1 MSETPL
7 GRFCWYELLT
17 TDLEGAQ
24 DFYRRI
30 VGWETGAWQGEGPEY
45 ITWNNNGTPIGG
57 VMQLPAE
64 ALADGAPA
72 HWMPY
77 VSTPD
82 VDATVA
88 RAERL
93 GGGTIHRM
101 EIPEVGHIAVLRDP
115 GGAVFT
121 AYQPSGDT
129 PGHDGPPS
137 LGEFSWHELIA
148 GDLEAAWS
156 FYADLFGWEK
166 TTQMDMGEAGIY
178 QMYGRDGKELG
189 GMMNRSDDMPPPCW
203 GLYILVSDVHASA
216 ELVKELGGSVVVG
229 PMEVPGGEFILQ
241 GIDPQGAAFALHS
254 R

>member
-24 DFYRRI
+24 DFYRQ
-30 VGWETGAWQGEGPEY
+30 VAGWETGTWQGEGPPY
-45 ITWNNNGTPIGG
+45 ITWNNNGTPLGG
-57 VMQLPAE
+57 VMQLPDD
-64 ALADGAPA
+64 ALADGAPP

-77 VSTPD
+77 LSTPD
-82 VDATVA
+82 VDATTA
-88 RAERL
+88 RAEQL
-93 GGGTIHRM
+93 GGGVIHRM
-101 EIPEVGHIAVLRDP
+101 EIPEVGHISVLRDP

-121 AYQPSGDT
+121 AYQPSEHT
-129 PGHDGPPS
+129 PGHDGPPA

-148 GDLEAAWS
+148 GDLEVAWS
-156 FYADLFGWEK
+156 FYSDLFGWEK

-189 GMMNRSDDMPPPCW
+189 GMMTRSDDMPPPCW
-203 GLYILVSDVHASA
+203 TLYILVPDVHASA
-216 ELVKELGGSVVVG
+216 EVVRKLGGSVFMG

-241 GIDPQGAAFALHS
+241 GLDPQGAAFALHS

>member
-24 DFYRRI
+24 DFYRQV
-30 VGWETGAWQGEGPEY
+30 VGWETGTWQGEGPPY
-45 ITWNNNGTPIGG
+45 ITWNNNGTPLGG
-57 VMQLPAE
+57 VMQLPDD

-77 VSTPD
+77 LSTPD
-82 VDATVA
+82 VDATTA
-88 RAERL
+88 RAEEL
-93 GGGTIHRM
+93 GGSVIHRM
-101 EIPEVGHIAVLRDP
+101 EIPEVGHISVLRDP

-121 AYQPSGDT
+121 AYQPSGHT
-129 PGHDGPPS
+129 PGHDGPPA

-156 FYADLFGWEK
+156 FYSDLFGWEK

-189 GMMNRSDDMPPPCW
+189 GMMTRSDDMPPPCW

-216 ELVKELGGSVVVG
+216 EVVKELGGSVVVG

>member
-24 DFYRRI
+24 DFYRKI

-57 VMQLPAE
+57 VMQLPAD
-64 ALADGAPA
+64 ALAGGAPA

-77 VSTPD
+77 LSTPD

-88 RAERL
+88 QAERL

-101 EIPEVGHIAVLRDP
+101 EIPEVGQIAVLRDP

-129 PGHDGPPS
+129 PGHDGDPA

-148 GDLEAAWS
+148 GDIEAAWP

-166 TTQMDMGEAGIY
+166 TTAMDMGEAGIY

-216 ELVKELGGSVVVG
+216 ELVMELGGSVVIG

>member
-1 MSETPL
+1 MSDTPL

-45 ITWNNNGTPIGG
+45 ITWNNNGMPIGG
-57 VMQLPAE
+57 VMQLPPD
-64 ALADGAPA
+64 ALAGGAPA

-77 VSTPD
+77 LSTPD

-101 EIPEVGHIAVLRDP
+101 EIPEVGQLAVLRDP

-129 PGHDGPPS
+129 PGHDGEPA
-137 LGEFSWHELIA
+137 LGEFSWHELVA
-148 GDLEAAWS
+148 GDLDAAWS
-156 FYADLFGWEK
+156 FYADLFEWEK

-178 QMYGRDGKELG
+178 QMYGRGGKELG

-216 ELVKELGGSVVVG
+216 ELVKKLGGSVVIG